1 MNHKGYWRTAR
12 YWTDYGWRFILIIIL
27 APCVTLDY
35 LLGSL
40 LAFRRFYQQPLDP
53 FLQDLTKNKIR
64 RLIQHISLDQPI
76 DLNDEKLSQYDFHR
90 IVTHYSYETSKN
102 HQSRM
107 SNYVALYGF
116 LRNICLIFN
125 VLTVYSIVYMIMKK
139 TENFIFPMMFTLAT
153 YLSFMAFMK
162 FYRRYSL
169 EGFMVLLIS
178 DIDKNSG
185 PFSPN

>member
-1 MNHKGYWRTAR
+1 MEVSR
-12 YWTDYGWRFILIIIL
+12 YWTDYGWRLVLLFIL
-27 APCVTLDY
+27 APCVLLDY

-64 RLIQHISLDQPI
+64 KLITYISDDHTIELD
-76 DLNDEKLSQYDFHR
+76 DEKLSQYDFHR
-90 IVTHYSYETSKN
+90 IVTHYSYETTKN
-102 HQSRM
+102 HHSRM

-125 VLTVYSIVYMIMKK
+125 VLTIYSIVYMIIKG
-139 TENFIFPMMFTLAT
+139 TENFIFPIMFIVAT
-153 YLSFMAFMK
+153 YISFMAFMK

-169 EGFMVLLIS
+169 EGFMVLLITE
-178 DIDKNSG
+178 IEKTV
-185 PFSPN
+185 PNKK